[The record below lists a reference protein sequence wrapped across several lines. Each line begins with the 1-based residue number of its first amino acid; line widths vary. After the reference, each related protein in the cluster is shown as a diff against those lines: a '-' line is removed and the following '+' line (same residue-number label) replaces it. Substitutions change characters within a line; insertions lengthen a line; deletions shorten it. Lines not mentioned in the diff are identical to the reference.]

1 MYPVLPFINGEYSW
15 DDLPDA
21 VVYEYSYGSITLQK
35 QPSGTIDPLDGA
47 RRIYYAEIPY
57 TYGGVEYV
65 DKYRITDEFLWPRS
79 SPSVKLYQ
87 KWQIQNDIDAGE
99 DIWNVFC
106 GDVAFGDCLIGL
118 NGSCFDLIVDEF
130 ANSYSVSGPISGI
143 VIRRSVPEGENP
155 TLVNCQY
162 SGTGLSLR
170 YSSTT
175 YKWQLNGNPKIGF
188 QNTPVGSYAGGYTIS

>member
-21 VVYEYSYGSITLQK
+21 VVYDFFSGSITLQK

-57 TYGGVEYV
+57 TYRGVEYV

-87 KWQIQNDIDAGE
+87 KWQIQNDVDAGE
-99 DIWNVFC
+99 DIWNAFC
-106 GDVAFGDCLIGL
+106 GDVWFGDCLIGP
-118 NGSCFDLIVDEF
+118 NGCADPIVDQF

-143 VIRRSVPEGENP
+143 INRREPKADEIFSD
-155 TLVNCQY
+155 VNCQY
-162 SGTGLSLR
+162 TGTGLSLR

-188 QNTPVGSYAGGYTIS
+188 QNTPVGSYAGGYTVS